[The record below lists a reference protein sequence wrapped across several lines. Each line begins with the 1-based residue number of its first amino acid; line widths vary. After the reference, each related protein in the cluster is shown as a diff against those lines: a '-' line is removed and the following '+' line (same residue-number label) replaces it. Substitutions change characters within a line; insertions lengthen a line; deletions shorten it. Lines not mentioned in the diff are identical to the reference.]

1 VAQSN
6 EKDSGGWF
14 SACMAAYVGKIEAL
28 KILVEYG
35 ADIDEKTVGKTYL
48 SFTQLRE
55 VTLMQ

>member
-1 VAQSN
+1 
-6 EKDSGGWF
+6 
-14 SACMAAYVGKIEAL
+14 MAAYVGKIEAL